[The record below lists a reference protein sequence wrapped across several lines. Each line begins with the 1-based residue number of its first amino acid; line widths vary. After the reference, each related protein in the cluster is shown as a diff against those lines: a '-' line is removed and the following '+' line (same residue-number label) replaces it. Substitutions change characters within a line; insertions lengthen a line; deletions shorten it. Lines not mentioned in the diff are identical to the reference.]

1 MFLLLFHV
9 SPDNSSLC
17 SDFLLLGVNVWT
29 SDDGIDEVCFYVL
42 IPILRHCHDVFNI
55 NAVTDTFWFSN
66 IHNVALFHV
75 SIRAEQQSIKN
86 VL

>member
-1 MFLLLFHV
+1 MFHQII
-9 SPDNSSLC
+9 PPC
-17 SDFLLLGVNVWT
+17 RSDCRLLGVNVWT

-42 IPILRHCHDVFNI
+42 IPMLRHCHDVFNI

-66 IHNVALFHV
+66 ISTNVAQFRV
-75 SIRAEQQSIKN
+75 SVRAESQSIKK